1 MEAKTVVGSGRLNMV
16 ARQKAMDGGGPLK
29 TGMNCRRFGT
39 TPVPTPFLRHFLGEQ
54 KETRRR
60 NRVQAEASIK
70 IDTGGVYPSVLYYIT
85 IINRI

>member
-1 MEAKTVVGSGRLNMV
+1 
-16 ARQKAMDGGGPLK
+16 MDDEDPQK
-29 TGMNCRRFGT
+29 TGMNSRRSGT
-39 TPVPTPFLRHFLGEQ
+39 TPGPAPFLRHFLGEQ